1 MSNRTSCF
9 SQKQLEES
17 LCYNNRSLQYVL
29 PTVINDLMTCTKEIK
44 KLNELQD
51 EWKLKHSSWS
61 EWTVG
66 IAKKGNIK
74 VYLGSFDNRSSY
86 FSMTNYWF

>member
-1 MSNRTSCF
+1 
-9 SQKQLEES
+9 
-17 LCYNNRSLQYVL
+17 
-29 PTVINDLMTCTKEIK
+29 MTCTKEIK